1 MKSFRALSLSLCL
14 AALPCVALAELGPIV
29 VTASRTEQPRNSVA
43 ATVYVLDSAAIEAS
57 GANTTAELL
66 RGMPGVQLDDL
77 FGNGTQVSI
86 SVRGFAGTA
95 NANTLVLVNGRR
107 MNYSD
112 TTGPDLHHIFPK
124 DIERIEVLAGSAGA
138 LYGDQAVGGVIN
150 IITKRPEDS
159 AHSVSARSGSYD
171 YRGLQFNSSMQLS
184 DALGYRLSA
193 ESFASDHYRDNN
205 AEDNVNFSGVLDYEA
220 NDNRLFLEVQEIDQE
235 LDFPGALLEDE
246 FEDDPSQSLAAFDE
260 DFRDERTSVYRIGYV
275 REFGMH
281 QFSIDATNRETDA
294 DVRIGGRNNPSPAVG
309 FTDRKNSS
317 INPKLS
323 GTIDTAVEIPYV
335 VGVDIEETDYELEI
349 PFEFPP
355 FPPGVQAD
363 SNEQKTDSIYFQLN
377 PKVTDD
383 LQLTFGMRDSS
394 VENDFIDDFSFPD
407 GIEVD
412 DDITVYEL
420 GAAYFIDQ
428 NTRVSLRIDEN
439 FRFAKVN
446 EITQAAPGEI
456 LDTQTGES
464 YEIGID
470 TTFGD
475 QQLSASIYQLDLSDE
490 IFFDPTAGPFGEN
503 VNLDKTRRNGL
514 NLSWYSQLGADLGL
528 RFNLGLVD
536 AEFRSGTFDGKDIS
550 GISDQIIK
558 LRGDYRVNDFV
569 TTYLEYN
576 YRSGYYPQGDNIND
590 LDKTDSITVYN
601 AGLAYLYKAWTVG
614 FRVNNLADESYAE
627 SVNSFGGFFPS
638 PERNYLLT
646 AQYRIE

>member
-1 MKSFRALSLSLCL
+1 MKSFRSLSLGLCL
-14 AALPCVALAELGPIV
+14 AALPCMALAELGPIV
-29 VTASRTEQPRNSVA
+29 ITASRTEQPRNSVA

-57 GANTTAELL
+57 GARTTAELL
-66 RGMPGVQLDDL
+66 RGMPGVQLTDL
-77 FGNGTQVSI
+77 FGNGTDVSV

-150 IITKRPEDS
+150 IITRRPEEA
-159 AHSVSARSGSYD
+159 AHSAAARTGSFD
-171 YRGLQFNSSMQLS
+171 YRGLQFNSSMQLNEN
-184 DALGYRLSA
+184 LGYRLSA
-193 ESFASDHYRDNN
+193 ETFSSDHYRDNN
-205 AEDNVNFSGVLDYEA
+205 AEDNTNFSGVLDYEVG
-220 NDNRLFLEVQEIDQE
+220 DNRLFFEVQEIDQE
-235 LDFPGALLEDE
+235 LELPGALLEAE
-246 FEDDPSQSLAAFDE
+246 FEDDPTQINSAFEE
-260 DFRDERTSVYRIGYV
+260 DFRDERTSVYRLGYV
-275 REFGMH
+275 RDFGMH
-281 QFSIDATNRETDA
+281 QFSIDATRRETDA
-294 DVRIGGRNNPSPAVG
+294 DVRQSFRDNPSNEDG
-309 FTDRKNSS
+309 FTDRQNNS

-323 GTIDTAVEIPYV
+323 GTIDAAVEIPYV
-335 VGVDIEETDYELEI
+335 VGIDIEETDYELDL
-349 PFEFPP
+349 PFVF
-355 FPPGVQAD
+355 FGFPGVIAS
-363 SNEQKTDSIYFQLN
+363 SNDQKTESVYFQLN
-377 PKVTDD
+377 PRVTDN

-394 VENDFIDDFSFPD
+394 VENDIVDNNSFPD
-407 GIEVD
+407 GIDVD

-420 GAAYFIDQ
+420 GAAYFIDD
-428 NTRVSLRIDEN
+428 NTRISLRIDEN

-446 EITQAAPGEI
+446 ELAGAAPGDI
-456 LDTQTGES
+456 LDNQTGES

-475 QQLSASIYQLDLSDE
+475 QQLSASIFQLDLSDE
-490 IFFDPTAGPFGEN
+490 IFFDPTAGAFGEN

-514 NLSWYSQLGADLGL
+514 NLSWYSQWSADLGL
-528 RFNLGLVD
+528 RFDLGMVD

-576 YRSGYYPQGDNIND
+576 YRSAFYPQGDNNND
-590 LDKTDSITVYN
+590 LDKAGSITVYN
-601 AGLAYLYKAWTVG
+601 AGLSYLYKAWTLG
-614 FRVNNLADESYAE
+614 FRINNLADESYAE
-627 SVNSFGGFFPS
+627 FITSGGGFQPS

-646 AQYRIE
+646 AEYRIE